1 MTRVL
6 AVSNKGTA
14 SDHKGSSVVHLLVLL
29 KCVLAVQ
36 IAIDGVN
43 IVVQVGTVQ
52 QAVQTQG
59 LVLNLSISNRRFI
72 RRVVVLGRIT

>member
-6 AVSNKGTA
+6 AISNKGTA
-14 SDHKGSSVVHLLVLL
+14 SDHEGSPVVHLLVLL